1 DSDQRAQLDLLAK
14 LNEEHLATRPA
25 EPDLTAR
32 IQSFELAYRMQMEAT
47 DLADFSRETARTRAA
62 YGLDDNTPRSFGGK
76 CLMARR
82 LVERGVRF
90 VQVYSDG
97 EWDAHADLK

>member
-1 DSDQRAQLDLLAK
+1 
-14 LNEEHLATRPA
+14 
-25 EPDLTAR
+25 
-32 IQSFELAYRMQMEAT
+32 MQMEAT
-47 DLADFSRETARTRAA
+47 DLVDFSRETAETAQL
-62 YGLDDNTPRSFGGK
+62 YGLDDNATRSFGGK

-97 EWDAHADLK
+97 EWDAHSDLTGNHTGHCAATDGRSTAC